1 MKKIE
6 IEIPD
11 GKRAEWV
18 NGVLTLVDD
27 TPKDIRDRIKT
38 LQDACNELGDEHP
51 LVTQYRLTT
60 GAFKGDPMTEDFIAY
75 LKLRIITAALNEG
88 WKPQFVKGEQRWYVW
103 HDFLTKEKYNDM
115 STGEKCRVV
124 GLSGNISDAYVGAD
138 YGGAH
143 SISSF
148 SYLIFSSL
156 LAFKSEGLAQYAAK
170 QFTNIYADYCFKT
183 PTKNND

>member
-6 IEIPD
+6 VEIPD

-27 TPKDIRDRIKT
+27 APKDVRDRIKT
-38 LQDACNELGDEHP
+38 LQDACEALGEEHP
-51 LVTQYRLTT
+51 LVKEYWGVVNVDLDITQDL
-60 GAFKGDPMTEDFIAY
+60 IAY

-88 WKPQFVKGEQRWYVW
+88 WEPQFVKGEQRWYVW
-103 HDFLTKEKYNDM
+103 HDFLTKEKYNNM
-115 STGEKCRVV
+115 SREEKCRVV

-183 PTKNND
+183 PNQEQ

>member
-1 MKKIE
+1 MKKVE

-11 GKRAEWV
+11 GKCAKWV

-27 TPKDIRDRIKT
+27 APKDVRDRIKT
-38 LQDACNELGDEHP
+38 LQDACEALGEEHP
-51 LVTQYRLTT
+51 LVKEYWGVVNVDLDITQDL
-60 GAFKGDPMTEDFIAY
+60 IAY

-88 WKPQFVKGEQRWYVW
+88 WEPQFVKGEQRWYVW
-103 HDFLTKEKYNDM
+103 HDFLTKEKYNNM
-115 STGEKCRVV
+115 STGEKCRVI
-124 GLSGNISDAYVGAD
+124 GLSGNISDAYVGAG

-156 LAFKSEGLAQYAAK
+156 LAFKSERLAQYAAK
-170 QFTNIYADYCFKT
+170 QFMNIYADYCFKT
-183 PTKNND
+183 PNQEQ